1 MYLRHTKKNVFI
13 SSTAILLFC
22 CGLLGAS
29 EYYVSPEGCDSN
41 AGTKT
46 SPFRTIQKAAD
57 VMNAGDTCYL
67 ATGTYRESV
76 SLKKSGRQGKPI
88 RFTAA
93 ENAKP
98 ILKGTDVLN
107 LDWSVHKDNIYKAE
121 TSTEVTQLFLDDK
134 FLIEARWPNMKFPDE
149 LWGKSKW
156 ARAGAG
162 SRHGKIVDPNLAAT
176 NINWAGAKAALNMAH
191 QWRTWMRPILN
202 HKAGSNTL
210 TYAPDLDNFAWRS
223 GDLWKTYKIW
233 EDDRYYLVGKLGA
246 LDSPGEWFYDAETK
260 TLYLWPPDSD
270 HPAKH
275 TIEAKQRDYGFQAG
289 NVDYIEID
297 GLGFFATAFNL
308 ENCNH
313 CLIENCY
320 LLYPFGSGDLKDDYE
335 KNEGYPCIIGSNN
348 TVRHSSFAY
357 GRLTGLHMEG
367 QANRVENNIIH
378 DFSWDVSSTYV
389 LLRVVSTGQTDT
401 SPGFIVR
408 GNTIYN
414 CGSPCLRV
422 IGPGNI
428 IEYNNIY
435 NGLRSRSGGSKD
447 GALIQTGAPRCAGSI
462 VRYNWVHHAISQMD
476 QTKPWGGGMGIRG
489 DDRTRLLTVH
499 HNVVW
504 KCGGA
509 GLLIKG
515 NLNRVYNNTV
525 LDIGRPG
532 RPLGTYIQLPAHLE
546 PLKPHHDL
554 REEFPQLKQEN
565 IDSQVFNNIA
575 HTLAGSWEGEPFPK
589 SKNVS
594 NNYFDKDVPL
604 MDPANMDFRPMP
616 ASKLID
622 AGRVIPGFTDD
633 FKGSAPDI
641 GAYEF
646 GGINWK
652 PGADW
657 SEDKTFWPPSARL
670 P

>member
-1 MYLRHTKKNVFI
+1 MHLRYMGKNVF
-13 SSTAILLFC
+13 SFAIIVLLLC
-22 CGLLGAS
+22 CSLLPAS
-29 EYYVSPEGCDSN
+29 EYYVSPEGSDSN
-41 AGTKT
+41 PGSKT
-46 SPFRTIQKAAD
+46 LPFRTIQKAAN
-57 VMNAGDTCYL
+57 VIKAGDTCYL
-67 ATGTYRESV
+67 GSGTYRESV
-76 SLKKSGRQGKPI
+76 HLKKSGRHGKPI

-93 ENAKP
+93 KNAKAV
-98 ILKGTDVLN
+98 LRGTDVLN
-107 LDWSVHKDNIYKAE
+107 LNWSVYKGSIYKAV
-121 TSTEVTQLFLDDK
+121 TGTKVTQLFLDEK

-156 ARAGAG
+156 ARTRAG
-162 SRHGKIVDPNLAAT
+162 SRHGKVVDPNLAAT
-176 NINWAGAKAALNMAH
+176 NINWTGAKAALNMAH
-191 QWRTWMRPILN
+191 QWRTWARPVLN
-202 HKAGSNTL
+202 HKAGSDTF
-210 TYAPDLDNFAWRS
+210 TYAPDLDDFAWRG
-223 GDLWKTYKIW
+223 GDLWKTGKIW
-233 EDDRYYLVGKLGA
+233 EDDCYYLVGKLGA
-246 LDSPGEWFYDAETK
+246 LDSPGEWFYDTKNK

-275 TIEAKQRDYGFQAG
+275 TIEAKQRDYGFQAKD
-289 NVDYIEID
+289 VDYIEIS

-313 CLIENCY
+313 SLIENCH
-320 LLYPFGSGDLKDDYE
+320 LLYPFGSGDLKDGYE
-335 KNEGYPCIIGSNN
+335 QGGFPRIIGSHN
-348 TVRHSSFAY
+348 TVRRSSFAY
-357 GRLTGLHMEG
+357 GRLAGLHMEG

-378 DFSWDVSSTYV
+378 DFSWDVSSAYV
-389 LLRVVSTGQTDT
+389 LLRVISTGQTDT
-401 SPGFIVR
+401 SQGFVVR
-408 GNTIYN
+408 RNTIYN

-422 IGPGNI
+422 IGPGSI

-435 NGLRSRSGGSKD
+435 NGLRGRSGGSKD
-447 GALIQTGAPRCAGSI
+447 GALIQTGAPRCAGSV
-462 VRYNWVHHAISQMD
+462 VRYNWVHHALPQLD
-476 QTKPWGGGMGIRG
+476 QTEPWGGGMGIRG
-489 DDRTRLLTVH
+489 DDRTRQLTVH

-515 NLNRVYNNTV
+515 NHNRVYNNTV

-565 IDSQVFNNIA
+565 IDSQVFNNVT
-575 HTLAGSWEGEPFPK
+575 HTLAGSWLGEPFPR

-594 NNYFDKDVPL
+594 NNYFDKDVRL
-604 MDPANMDFRPMP
+604 MDIKNLDFRPRP
-616 ASKLID
+616 
-622 AGRVIPGFTDD
+622 R
-633 FKGSAPDI
+633 APDI

-646 GGINWK
+646 GGTNWK

-657 SEDKTFWPPSARL
+657 SEDKTFWPPNARL